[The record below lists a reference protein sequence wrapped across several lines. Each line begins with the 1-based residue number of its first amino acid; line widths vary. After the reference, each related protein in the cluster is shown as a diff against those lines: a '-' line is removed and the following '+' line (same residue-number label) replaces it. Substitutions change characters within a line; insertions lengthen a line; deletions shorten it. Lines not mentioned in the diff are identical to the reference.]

1 MNAVRIR
8 RLRGHRGGI
17 RPTVWDPRLSVVV
30 KGRLGLLI
38 PARAALA
45 IFSLVPAPW
54 TARRAAA
61 PGRGCRPRSTRVRTV
76 PYADRCLPAVR
87 ASVAGLEER
96 EAASSG
102 RLMSLSTIAD
112 ISLSLQAP
120 AGGPFPGSKRC
131 SHRGSLRH
139 SLATT
144 RKGVAAGLTL
154 YSLKGQERSAGDW

>member
-45 IFSLVPAPW
+45 IFFPGPCSMDCAKSGGSRSRLPPAEHS
-54 TARRAAA
+54 
-61 PGRGCRPRSTRVRTV
+61 GSNV